1 MNKCGKKGP
10 IFPTQESQIIYV
22 NALLPGSE
30 TWLTPFEVQRIGLS
44 ISLPLKRVWKK
55 NQLAD
60 TTSTKRSRIKL
71 PFISHV
77 LIMCPN
83 YDMRDAVTQCEGHAA
98 SVTFFPLKSKLIMKK
113 ASDKPKVRKILCHIW
128 PVLFE
133 MIKVMKARTDWEAVQ
148 TREDKE
154 VVITKCNVTTWI
166 ET

>member
-83 YDMRDAVTQCEGHAA
+83 YDMRDAVTQCEGHAT
-98 SVTFFPLKSKLIMKK
+98 SVTFSPSNPNSSWKKHQTNPKWEKFCVISDQYSLKWSRSWKQDQTEKLFRPEKTKK
-113 ASDKPKVRKILCHIW
+113 
-128 PVLFE
+128 
-133 MIKVMKARTDWEAVQ
+133 
-148 TREDKE
+148 
-154 VVITKCNVTTWI
+154 
-166 ET
+166 